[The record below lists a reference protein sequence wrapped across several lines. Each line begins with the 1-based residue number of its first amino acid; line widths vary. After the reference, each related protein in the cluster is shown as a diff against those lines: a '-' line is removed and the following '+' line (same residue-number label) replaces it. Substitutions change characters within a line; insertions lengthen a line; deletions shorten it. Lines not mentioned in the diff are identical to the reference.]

1 MLRKARRAGKIYL
14 DYASGSFPNP
24 NAIHELG
31 KEEKR
36 KLEDARTRIARV
48 LGAHSDEIIFTS
60 GATESNNLAIL
71 GAPRGHLVTT
81 NIEHASVLE
90 SCKQTKKVTY
100 VEVEKNGIVDSKK
113 IRKAFKPN
121 TVLVSVMYANNE
133 IGTIQPIREIA
144 KEIRHFRKRSNL
156 KNSKRSDL
164 GTFPYFHTDATQA
177 VNYLPIKV
185 EKLGVDLMSFNSA
198 KIYGP
203 KGIGALYKKRNVRIT
218 PLMWG
223 GNQERGLRPGTE
235 NVEGAVALA
244 RALEQVEKI
253 KDKEVKR
260 LTKLRDYFLNK
271 LEHSHILKN
280 VGILV
285 NGDWENRLP
294 NNLNISIPK
303 IPSDLL
309 VIELSARG
317 IMASAKSA
325 CKSGEETPSHV
336 IAALRGKAAD
346 EGSLRFSLGRE
357 TSKKDIDRTVKAL
370 DEIFKKLEKW
380 YN

>member
-1 MLRKARRAGKIYL
+1 MELQNDLKNLADFKSLLVRL
-14 DYASGSFPNP
+14 ASP
-24 NAIHELG
+24 
-31 KEEKR
+31 
-36 KLEDARTRIARV
+36 
-48 LGAHSDEIIFTS
+48 DEIRAWSMGEVIKPETINYRTLKPEKDGLFDERIFGPTKDWECYCGKYKRIRYKGVICDKCGVEVTQS
-60 GATESNNLAIL
+60 RVRRERMGHITLSAPCAHVWFFKGAPSKISLIL
-71 GAPRGHLVTT
+71 GVAPRGIEQVIYFARYLV
-81 NIEHASVLE
+81 IEVDEAKKREAIKNLE
-90 SCKQTKKVTY
+90 
-100 VEVEKNGIVDSKK
+100 E
-113 IRKAFKPN
+113 
-121 TVLVSVMYANNE
+121 
-133 IGTIQPIREIA
+133 A
-144 KEIRHFRKRSNL
+144 KEERLKDVRDGFVERRKTL
-156 KNSKRSDL
+156 ETEGK
-164 GTFPYFHTDATQA
+164 AA
-177 VNYLPIKV
+177 IEKV
-185 EKLGVDLMSFNSA
+185 
-198 KIYGP
+198 
-203 KGIGALYKKRNVRIT
+203 R
-218 PLMWG
+218 
-223 GNQERGLRPGTE
+223 
-235 NVEGAVALA
+235 
-244 RALEQVEKI
+244 EKI